1 MTDAKTRGY
10 NDMQDH
16 LAALDAAG
24 LLTTID
30 APIDKDSELSP
41 LVRWQFRG
49 GIPEAE
55 RKAFLFTNVKGG
67 DGRVFDI
74 PVAVGALAGNAAIYA
89 IGMGTEVAEIG
100 DCWSNAIAN
109 PIAPVVV
116 ENPPCQ
122 DIVFEGGDLT
132 SGKGLDALPVPVSTP
147 GYDSAPYLTA
157 TACVTR
163 DPDTGIQN
171 LGTYRGGL
179 KAPDRIGLK
188 LFMNLGQGGTAHW
201 EKYRARGEAMPIAMV
216 VGCPPPVAYSAPQKL
231 PKDIDEL
238 GVAGGIAG
246 APMRVAKAR
255 TSDLLVPAD
264 AEIVIEGLLDPEF
277 FEPEGP
283 FGESHGHINLEE
295 FNFILTVTAITRRQK
310 AVFTSIISQ
319 VTPSE
324 SSVIKRVAYEP
335 LFLNH
340 LTGHL
345 GIRGVRRVAM
355 HEPLTNLRKVLV
367 IQFDRDTPRTEIWR
381 ALYGAMSLQAPV
393 GKYLIAVNE
402 DIDPDNLD
410 AVFWAMSY
418 RANLAEDCELMHHRP
433 LGHGP
438 KSGGHGPKSG
448 DDEDATLLI
457 DATLKADM
465 APVALPKREYME
477 HAKDLWEQLGLPPLK
492 PELPWHGYE
501 LGDWSAEWD
510 TLAARAAAGDWIA
523 NGERSHQQRRTG
535 VTPNTDI
542 RTVGDEGGVGPC
554 QSCHPRP

>member
-1 MTDAKTRGY
+1 MTNAKTRGY

-24 LLTTID
+24 LLTRID
-30 APIDKDSELSP
+30 APINKDSELSP

-55 RKAFLFTNVKGG
+55 RKAFLFTNVTGG

-74 PVAVGALAGNAAIYA
+74 PVTVGALAGNAEIYSV
-89 IGMGTEVAEIG
+89 GMGVPVAEIG
-100 DCWSNAIAN
+100 NCWSNAIAN

-116 ENPPCQ
+116 EDPPCQ
-122 DIVFEGGDLT
+122 EIVYEGADLT

-157 TACVTR
+157 TACVTS

-201 EKYRARGEAMPIAMV
+201 EKYRTRGEAMPIAMV
-216 VGCPPPVAYSAPQKL
+216 IGCPPPVAYAAPQKL
-231 PKDIDEL
+231 AKDVDEL

-246 APMRVAKAR
+246 APIRVAKAR
-255 TSDLLVPAD
+255 TSDLFVPAD
-264 AEIVIEGLLDPEF
+264 AEIVIEGLLDPEY

-295 FNFILTVTAITRRQK
+295 FNFILTVTAITRRSN

-345 GIRGVRRVAM
+345 GVRGVKRVAM

-367 IQFDRDTPRTEIWR
+367 IQFDRSVARTEIWR
-381 ALYGAMSLQAPV
+381 ALYGAMSFQAPV

-410 AVFWAMSY
+410 AVFWSMSY
-418 RANLAEDCELMHHRP
+418 RANLAEDCELMRHRP

-438 KSGGHGPKSG
+438 KSGA
-448 DDEDATLLI
+448 DEDATLLI

-477 HAKDLWEQLGLPPLK
+477 HAKELWEQLGLPPLK
-492 PELPWHGYE
+492 PEAPWHGYE

-510 TLAARAAAGDWIA
+510 TLADRAAAGDWIS

-535 VTPNTDI
+535 VEPNTDI
-542 RTVGDEGGVGPC
+542 RNVGDDG
-554 QSCHPRP
+554 

>member
-24 LLTTID
+24 LLTRID
-30 APIDKDSELSP
+30 APINKDSELSP

-55 RKAFLFTNVKGG
+55 RKAFLFTNVTGG

-74 PVAVGALAGNAAIYA
+74 PVTVGALAGNAEIYSV
-89 IGMGTEVAEIG
+89 GMGVPVAEIG
-100 DCWSNAIAN
+100 NCWSNAIAN

-116 ENPPCQ
+116 EDPPCQ
-122 DIVFEGGDLT
+122 EIVYEGADLT

-157 TACVTR
+157 TACVTS

-201 EKYRARGEAMPIAMV
+201 EKYRTRGEAMPIAMV
-216 VGCPPPVAYSAPQKL
+216 IGCPPPVAYAAPQKL
-231 PKDIDEL
+231 AKDVDEL

-246 APMRVAKAR
+246 APIRVAKAR
-255 TSDLLVPAD
+255 TSDLFVPAD
-264 AEIVIEGLLDPEF
+264 AEIVIEGLLDPEY

-295 FNFILTVTAITRRQK
+295 FNFILTVTAITRRSN

-345 GIRGVRRVAM
+345 GVRGVKRVAM

-367 IQFDRDTPRTEIWR
+367 IQFDRSVARTEIWR
-381 ALYGAMSLQAPV
+381 ALYGAMSFQAPV

-418 RANLAEDCELMHHRP
+418 RANLAEDCELMRHRP

-438 KSGGHGPKSG
+438 KSGA
-448 DDEDATLLI
+448 DEDATLLI

-477 HAKDLWEQLGLPPLK
+477 HAKELWEQLGLPPLK
-492 PELPWHGYE
+492 PEAPWHGYE

-510 TLAARAAAGDWIA
+510 TLADRAAAGDWIS

-535 VTPNTDI
+535 LEPNTDI
-542 RTVGDEGGVGPC
+542 RNVGDDG
-554 QSCHPRP
+554 

>member
-1 MTDAKTRGY
+1 MTYAKTRGY

-24 LLTTID
+24 LLTRID
-30 APIDKDSELSP
+30 APINKDSELSP

-55 RKAFLFTNVKGG
+55 RKAFLFTNVTGG

-74 PVAVGALAGNAAIYA
+74 PVTVGALAGNAEIYSV
-89 IGMGTEVAEIG
+89 GMGVPVAEIG
-100 DCWSNAIAN
+100 NCWSNAIAN

-116 ENPPCQ
+116 EDPPCQ
-122 DIVFEGGDLT
+122 EIVYEGADLT

-157 TACVTR
+157 TACVTS

-201 EKYRARGEAMPIAMV
+201 EKYRTRGEAMPIAMV
-216 VGCPPPVAYSAPQKL
+216 IGCPPPVAYAAPQKL
-231 PKDIDEL
+231 AKDVDEL

-246 APMRVAKAR
+246 APIRVAKAR
-255 TSDLLVPAD
+255 TSDLFVPAD
-264 AEIVIEGLLDPEF
+264 AEIVIEGLLDPEY

-295 FNFILTVTAITRRQK
+295 FNFILTVTAITRRSN

-345 GIRGVRRVAM
+345 GVRGVKRVAM

-367 IQFDRDTPRTEIWR
+367 IQFDRSVARTEIWR
-381 ALYGAMSLQAPV
+381 ALYGAMSFQAPV

-418 RANLAEDCELMHHRP
+418 RANLAEDCELMRHRP

-438 KSGGHGPKSG
+438 KSGA
-448 DDEDATLLI
+448 DEDATLLI

-477 HAKDLWEQLGLPPLK
+477 HAKELWEQLGLPPLK
-492 PELPWHGYE
+492 PEAPWHGYE

-510 TLAARAAAGDWIA
+510 TLADRAAAGDWIS

-535 VTPNTDI
+535 VEPNTDI
-542 RTVGDEGGVGPC
+542 RNVGDDG
-554 QSCHPRP
+554 

>member
-10 NDMQDH
+10 SDMQDH

-24 LLTTID
+24 LLTRID
-30 APIDKDSELSP
+30 APINKDSELSP

-55 RKAFLFTNVKGG
+55 RKAFLFTNVTGG

-74 PVAVGALAGNAAIYA
+74 PVTVGALAGNAEIYSV
-89 IGMGTEVAEIG
+89 GMGVPVAEIG
-100 DCWSNAIAN
+100 NCWSNAIAN

-116 ENPPCQ
+116 EDPPCQ
-122 DIVFEGGDLT
+122 EIVYEGADLT

-147 GYDSAPYLTA
+147 GFDSAPYLTA
-157 TACVTR
+157 TACVTS

-201 EKYRARGEAMPIAMV
+201 EKYRTRGEAMPIAMV
-216 VGCPPPVAYSAPQKL
+216 IGCPPPVAYAAPQKL
-231 PKDIDEL
+231 AKDVDEL

-246 APMRVAKAR
+246 APIRVAKAR
-255 TSDLLVPAD
+255 TSDLFVPAD
-264 AEIVIEGLLDPEF
+264 AEIVIEGLLDPEY

-295 FNFILTVTAITRRQK
+295 FNFILTVTAITRRSN

-345 GIRGVRRVAM
+345 GVRGVKRVAM

-367 IQFDRDTPRTEIWR
+367 IQFDRSVARTEIWR
-381 ALYGAMSLQAPV
+381 ALYGAMSFQAPV

-418 RANLAEDCELMHHRP
+418 RANLAEDCELMRHRP

-438 KSGGHGPKSG
+438 KSGA
-448 DDEDATLLI
+448 DEDATLLI

-477 HAKDLWEQLGLPPLK
+477 HAKELWEQLGLPPLK
-492 PELPWHGYE
+492 PEAPWHGYE

-510 TLAARAAAGDWIA
+510 TLADRAAAGDWIS

-535 VTPNTDI
+535 VEPNTDI
-542 RTVGDEGGVGPC
+542 RNVGDDG
-554 QSCHPRP
+554 

>member
-24 LLTTID
+24 LLTRID
-30 APIDKDSELSP
+30 APINKDSELSP

-55 RKAFLFTNVKGG
+55 RKAFLFTNVTGG

-74 PVAVGALAGNAAIYA
+74 PVTVGALAGNAEIYSV
-89 IGMGTEVAEIG
+89 GMGVPVAEIG
-100 DCWSNAIAN
+100 NCWSNAIAN

-116 ENPPCQ
+116 EDPPCQ
-122 DIVFEGGDLT
+122 EIVYEGADLT

-157 TACVTR
+157 TACVTS

-201 EKYRARGEAMPIAMV
+201 EKYRSRGAAMPIAMV
-216 VGCPPPVAYSAPQKL
+216 IGCPPPVAYAAPQKL
-231 PKDIDEL
+231 AKDVDEL

-246 APMRVAKAR
+246 APIRVAKAR
-255 TSDLLVPAD
+255 TSDLFVPAD
-264 AEIVIEGLLDPEF
+264 AEIVIEGLLDPEY

-295 FNFILTVTAITRRQK
+295 FNFILTVTSITRRSN

-345 GIRGVRRVAM
+345 GVRGVKRVAM

-367 IQFDRDTPRTEIWR
+367 IQFDRSVARTEIWR
-381 ALYGAMSLQAPV
+381 ALYGAMSFQAPV

-410 AVFWAMSY
+410 AVFWSMSY
-418 RANLAEDCELMHHRP
+418 RANLAEDCELMRHRP

-438 KSGGHGPKSG
+438 KSGA
-448 DDEDATLLI
+448 DEDATLLI

-477 HAKDLWEQLGLPPLK
+477 HAKELWEQIGLPPLK
-492 PELPWHGYE
+492 PEAPWHGYE

-510 TLAARAAAGDWIA
+510 TLADRAAAGDWIS

-535 VTPNTDI
+535 VEPNTDI
-542 RTVGDEGGVGPC
+542 RNVGDDG
-554 QSCHPRP
+554 

>member
-24 LLTTID
+24 LLTRID
-30 APIDKDSELSP
+30 APINKDSELSP

-55 RKAFLFTNVKGG
+55 RKAFLFTNVTGG

-74 PVAVGALAGNAAIYA
+74 PVTVGALAGNAEIYSV
-89 IGMGTEVAEIG
+89 GMGVPVAEIG
-100 DCWSNAIAN
+100 NCWSNAIAN

-116 ENPPCQ
+116 EDPPCQ
-122 DIVFEGGDLT
+122 EIVYEGADLT

-157 TACVTR
+157 TACVTS

-201 EKYRARGEAMPIAMV
+201 EKYRTRGEAMPIAMV
-216 VGCPPPVAYSAPQKL
+216 IGCPPPVAYAAPQKL
-231 PKDIDEL
+231 AKDVDEL

-246 APMRVAKAR
+246 APIRVAKAR
-255 TSDLLVPAD
+255 TSDLFVPAD
-264 AEIVIEGLLDPEF
+264 AEIVIEGLLDPEY

-295 FNFILTVTAITRRQK
+295 FNFILTVTAITRRSN

-345 GIRGVRRVAM
+345 GVRGVKRVAM

-367 IQFDRDTPRTEIWR
+367 IQFDRSVARTEIWR
-381 ALYGAMSLQAPV
+381 ALYGAMSFQAPV

-418 RANLAEDCELMHHRP
+418 RANLAEDCELMRHRP

-438 KSGGHGPKSG
+438 KSGA
-448 DDEDATLLI
+448 DEDATLLI

-477 HAKDLWEQLGLPPLK
+477 HAKELWEQLGLPPLK
-492 PELPWHGYE
+492 PEAPWHGYE

-510 TLAARAAAGDWIA
+510 TLADRAAAGDWIS
-523 NGERSHQQRRTG
+523 NGKRSHQQRRTG
-535 VTPNTDI
+535 VEPNTDI
-542 RTVGDEGGVGPC
+542 RNVGDDG
-554 QSCHPRP
+554 

>member
-1 MTDAKTRGY
+1 MTDAKARGY

-24 LLTTID
+24 LLTTIN
-30 APIDKDSELSP
+30 APINKDSELSP

-55 RKAFLFTNVKGG
+55 RKAFLFTNVTGG
-67 DGRVFDI
+67 DGRAFDI
-74 PVAVGALAGNAAIYA
+74 PVAVGALAGNAEIYS
-89 IGMGTEVAEIG
+89 IGMGVPVAEIG
-100 DCWSNAIAN
+100 SCWSSAIAN
-109 PIAPVVV
+109 PIAPVIV
-116 ENPPCQ
+116 ENPACQ
-122 DIVFEGGDLT
+122 DVVYEGADLT
-132 SGKGLDALPVPVSTP
+132 SGRGLDALPVPVSTP

-201 EKYRARGEAMPIAMV
+201 EKYRARGEPMPIAMV
-216 VGCPPPVAYSAPQKL
+216 IGCPPPVAYAAPQKL
-231 PKDIDEL
+231 AKDIDEL
-238 GVAGGIAG
+238 GVAGAIAG
-246 APMRVAKAR
+246 APIRVAKAR
-255 TSDLLVPAD
+255 TSDLLVPAE
-264 AEIVIEGLLDPEF
+264 AEIVIEGLLDPEY

-295 FNFILTVTAITRRQK
+295 FNFILTVTAITRRRN

-345 GIRGVRRVAM
+345 GVRGVKRVAM

-367 IQFDRDTPRTEIWR
+367 IQFDRSVARTEIWR
-381 ALYGAMSLQAPV
+381 ALYGAMSFQAPV

-418 RANLAEDCELMHHRP
+418 RANLAEDCELMRHRP

-438 KSGGHGPKSG
+438 KSGA
-448 DDEDATLLI
+448 DEDATLLI

-465 APVALPKREYME
+465 APLALPKREYME
-477 HAKDLWEQLGLPPLK
+477 HAKALWEHLGLPPLK
-492 PELPWHGYE
+492 PEAPWHGYE

-510 TLAARAAAGDWIA
+510 TLAARAAAGDWIS

-535 VTPNTDI
+535 VLPNTDI
-542 RTVGDEGGVGPC
+542 RRVGDE
-554 QSCHPRP
+554 

>member
-24 LLTTID
+24 LLTRID
-30 APIDKDSELSP
+30 APINKDSELSP

-55 RKAFLFTNVKGG
+55 RKAFLFTNVTGG

-74 PVAVGALAGNAAIYA
+74 PVTVGALAGNAEIYSV
-89 IGMGTEVAEIG
+89 GMGVPVAEIG
-100 DCWSNAIAN
+100 NCWSNAIAN

-116 ENPPCQ
+116 EDPPCQ
-122 DIVFEGGDLT
+122 EIVYEGADLT

-147 GYDSAPYLTA
+147 GFDSAPYLTA
-157 TACVTR
+157 TACVTS

-201 EKYRARGEAMPIAMV
+201 EKYRTRGEAMPIAMV
-216 VGCPPPVAYSAPQKL
+216 IGCPPPVAYAAPQKL
-231 PKDIDEL
+231 AKDVDEL

-246 APMRVAKAR
+246 APIRVAKAR

-264 AEIVIEGLLDPEF
+264 AEIVIEGLLDPEY

-295 FNFILTVTAITRRQK
+295 FNFILTVTAITRRSN

-345 GIRGVRRVAM
+345 GVRGVKRVAM

-367 IQFDRDTPRTEIWR
+367 IQFDRSVARTEIWR
-381 ALYGAMSLQAPV
+381 ALCGAMSFQAPV

-418 RANLAEDCELMHHRP
+418 RANLAEDCELMRHRP

-438 KSGGHGPKSG
+438 KSGA
-448 DDEDATLLI
+448 DEDATLLI

-477 HAKDLWEQLGLPPLK
+477 HAKELWEQLGLPPLK
-492 PELPWHGYE
+492 PEAPWHGYE

-510 TLAARAAAGDWIA
+510 TLADRAAAGDWIS

-535 VTPNTDI
+535 VEPNTDI
-542 RTVGDEGGVGPC
+542 RNVGDDG
-554 QSCHPRP
+554 

>member
-24 LLTTID
+24 LLTRID
-30 APIDKDSELSP
+30 APVNKDSELSP

-55 RKAFLFTNVKGG
+55 RKAFLFTNVTGG

-74 PVAVGALAGNAAIYA
+74 PVTVGALAGNAEIYSV
-89 IGMGTEVAEIG
+89 GMGVPVAEIG
-100 DCWSNAIAN
+100 NCWSNAIAN
-109 PIAPVVV
+109 PIAPMVV
-116 ENPPCQ
+116 EDPPCQ
-122 DIVFEGGDLT
+122 EIVYRGADLT

-157 TACVTR
+157 TACVTS

-201 EKYRARGEAMPIAMV
+201 EKYRTRGEAMPIAMV
-216 VGCPPPVAYSAPQKL
+216 IGCPPPVAYTAPQKL
-231 PKDIDEL
+231 AKDVDEL

-246 APMRVAKAR
+246 APIRVAKAR
-255 TSDLLVPAD
+255 TSDLFVPAD
-264 AEIVIEGLLDPEF
+264 AEIVIEGLLDPEY

-295 FNFILTVTAITRRQK
+295 FNFILTVTAITRRSN

-345 GIRGVRRVAM
+345 GVRGVKRVAM

-367 IQFDRDTPRTEIWR
+367 IQFDRSVARTEIWR
-381 ALYGAMSLQAPV
+381 ALYGAMSFQAPV

-418 RANLAEDCELMHHRP
+418 RANLAEDCELMRHRP

-438 KSGGHGPKSG
+438 KSGA
-448 DDEDATLLI
+448 DEDATLLI

-477 HAKDLWEQLGLPPLK
+477 HAKELWEQLGLPPLK
-492 PELPWHGYE
+492 PEAPWHGYE

-510 TLAARAAAGDWIA
+510 TLAERAAAGDWIP
-523 NGERSHQQRRTG
+523 NGERSYQQRRTG
-535 VTPNTDI
+535 VEPNTDI
-542 RTVGDEGGVGPC
+542 RNVGDDG
-554 QSCHPRP
+554 

>member
-24 LLTTID
+24 LLTRID
-30 APIDKDSELSP
+30 APINKDSELSP

-55 RKAFLFTNVKGG
+55 RKAFLFTNVTGG

-74 PVAVGALAGNAAIYA
+74 PVTVGALAGNAEIYSV
-89 IGMGTEVAEIG
+89 GMGVPVAEIG
-100 DCWSNAIAN
+100 NCWSNAIAN

-116 ENPPCQ
+116 EDPPCQ
-122 DIVFEGGDLT
+122 EIVYEGADLT

-157 TACVTR
+157 TACVTS

-179 KAPDRIGLK
+179 KAPNRIGLK

-201 EKYRARGEAMPIAMV
+201 EKYRTRGEAMPIAMV
-216 VGCPPPVAYSAPQKL
+216 IGCPPPVAYAAPQKL
-231 PKDIDEL
+231 AKDVDEL

-246 APMRVAKAR
+246 APIRVAKAR
-255 TSDLLVPAD
+255 TSDLFVPAD
-264 AEIVIEGLLDPEF
+264 AEIVIEGLLDPEY

-295 FNFILTVTAITRRQK
+295 FNFILTVTAITRRSN

-345 GIRGVRRVAM
+345 GVRGVKRVAM

-367 IQFDRDTPRTEIWR
+367 IQFDRSVARTEIWR
-381 ALYGAMSLQAPV
+381 ALYGAMSFQAPV

-418 RANLAEDCELMHHRP
+418 RANLAEDCELMRHRP

-438 KSGGHGPKSG
+438 KSGA
-448 DDEDATLLI
+448 DEDATLLI

-477 HAKDLWEQLGLPPLK
+477 HAKELWEQLGLPPLK
-492 PELPWHGYE
+492 PEAPWHGYK

-510 TLAARAAAGDWIA
+510 TLADRAAAGDWIS

-535 VTPNTDI
+535 VEPNTDI
-542 RTVGDEGGVGPC
+542 RNVGDDG
-554 QSCHPRP
+554 

>member
-24 LLTTID
+24 LLTRID
-30 APIDKDSELSP
+30 APINKDSELSP

-55 RKAFLFTNVKGG
+55 RKAFLFTNVTGG

-74 PVAVGALAGNAAIYA
+74 PVTVGALAGNAEIYSV
-89 IGMGTEVAEIG
+89 GMGVPVAEIG
-100 DCWSNAIAN
+100 NCWSNAIAN

-116 ENPPCQ
+116 EDPPCQ
-122 DIVFEGGDLT
+122 EIVYEGADLT

-157 TACVTR
+157 TACVTS

-179 KAPDRIGLK
+179 KAPNRIGLK

-201 EKYRARGEAMPIAMV
+201 EKYRTRGEAMPIAMV
-216 VGCPPPVAYSAPQKL
+216 IGCPPPVAYAAPQKL
-231 PKDIDEL
+231 AKDVDEL

-246 APMRVAKAR
+246 APIRVAKAR
-255 TSDLLVPAD
+255 TSDLFVPAD
-264 AEIVIEGLLDPEF
+264 AEIVIEGLLDPEY

-295 FNFILTVTAITRRQK
+295 FNFILTVTAITRRSN

-345 GIRGVRRVAM
+345 GVRGVKRVAM

-367 IQFDRDTPRTEIWR
+367 IQFDRSVARTEIWR
-381 ALYGAMSLQAPV
+381 ALYGAMSFQAPV

-418 RANLAEDCELMHHRP
+418 RANLAEDCELMRHRP

-438 KSGGHGPKSG
+438 KSGA
-448 DDEDATLLI
+448 DEDATLLI

-477 HAKDLWEQLGLPPLK
+477 HAKELWEQLGLPPLK
-492 PELPWHGYE
+492 PEAPWHGYE

-510 TLAARAAAGDWIA
+510 TLADRAAAGDWIS

-535 VTPNTDI
+535 VEPNTDI
-542 RTVGDEGGVGPC
+542 RNVGDDG
-554 QSCHPRP
+554 

>member
-1 MTDAKTRGY
+1 MNDAKARGY

-49 GIPEAE
+49 GIPETE
-55 RKAFLFTNVKGG
+55 RKAFLFTNVTGG
-67 DGRVFDI
+67 GQKFDM
-74 PVAVGALAGNAAIYA
+74 PVAVGALAGNAAIYS
-89 IGMGTEVAEIG
+89 IGMGVPVDEIG
-100 DCWSNAIAN
+100 ECWRNAIAN
-109 PIAPVVV
+109 PIAPVMVD
-116 ENPPCQ
+116 NPSCQ
-122 DIVFEGGDLT
+122 EIVFEGDDLAT
-132 SGKGLDALPVPVSTP
+132 GNGLDALPVPVSTP

-171 LGTYRGGL
+171 IGTYRGGL

-216 VGCPPPVAYSAPQKL
+216 IGCPPPVAYAAPQKL
-231 PKDIDEL
+231 ARDVDEL

-246 APMRVAKAR
+246 APIRVAKAR
-255 TSDLLVPAD
+255 TSDLIVPAD
-264 AEIVIEGLLDPEF
+264 AEIVIEGLLDPEY

-295 FNFILTVTAITRRQK
+295 FNFILQVTAITRRRE

-367 IQFDRDTPRTEIWR
+367 IQFDRGVPRTEIWR

-418 RANLAEDCELMHHRP
+418 RANLAEDCELQRHRP

-438 KSGGHGPKSG
+438 KTGAA
-448 DDEDATLLI
+448 EDATLLI

-465 APVALPKREYME
+465 APVALPKREFME
-477 HAKDLWEQLGLPPLK
+477 HAKELWETLGLPTLK
-492 PELPWHGYE
+492 PEPPWHGYE

-510 TLAARAAAGDWIA
+510 MLAARAAAGDWIA
-523 NGERSHQQRRTG
+523 NGERSHQRRRTG
-535 VTPNTDI
+535 VTPNTDV
-542 RTVGDEGGVGPC
+542 RLVKDE
-554 QSCHPRP
+554 

>member
-10 NDMQDH
+10 SDMQDH

-24 LLTTID
+24 LLTRID
-30 APIDKDSELSP
+30 APINKDSELSP

-55 RKAFLFTNVKGG
+55 RKAFLFTNVTGG

-74 PVAVGALAGNAAIYA
+74 PVTVGALAGNAEIYSV
-89 IGMGTEVAEIG
+89 GMGVPVAEIG
-100 DCWSNAIAN
+100 NCWSNAIAN

-116 ENPPCQ
+116 EDPPCQ
-122 DIVFEGGDLT
+122 EIVYEGADLT

-157 TACVTR
+157 TACVTS

-201 EKYRARGEAMPIAMV
+201 EKYRTRGEAMPIAMV
-216 VGCPPPVAYSAPQKL
+216 IGCPPPVAYAAPQKL
-231 PKDIDEL
+231 AKDVDEL

-246 APMRVAKAR
+246 APIRVAKAR
-255 TSDLLVPAD
+255 TSDLFVPAD
-264 AEIVIEGLLDPEF
+264 AEIVIEGLLDPEY

-295 FNFILTVTAITRRQK
+295 FNFILTVTAITRRSN

-345 GIRGVRRVAM
+345 GVRGVKRVAM

-367 IQFDRDTPRTEIWR
+367 IQFDRSVARTEIWR
-381 ALYGAMSLQAPV
+381 ALYGAMSFQAPV

-418 RANLAEDCELMHHRP
+418 RANLAEDCELMRHRP

-438 KSGGHGPKSG
+438 KSGA
-448 DDEDATLLI
+448 DEDATLLI

-477 HAKDLWEQLGLPPLK
+477 HAKELWEQLGLPPLK
-492 PELPWHGYE
+492 PEAPWHGYE

-510 TLAARAAAGDWIA
+510 TLADRAAAGDWIS

-535 VTPNTDI
+535 VEPNTDI
-542 RTVGDEGGVGPC
+542 RNVGDDG
-554 QSCHPRP
+554 

>member
-10 NDMQDH
+10 KDMQDH

-24 LLTTID
+24 LLTRID
-30 APIDKDSELSP
+30 APINKDSELSP

-55 RKAFLFTNVKGG
+55 RKAFLFTNVTGG

-74 PVAVGALAGNAAIYA
+74 PVTVGALAGNAEIYSV
-89 IGMGTEVAEIG
+89 GMGVPVAEIG
-100 DCWSNAIAN
+100 NCWSNAIAN

-116 ENPPCQ
+116 EDPPCQ
-122 DIVFEGGDLT
+122 EIVYEGADLT

-157 TACVTR
+157 TACVTS

-201 EKYRARGEAMPIAMV
+201 EKYRTRGEAMPIAMV
-216 VGCPPPVAYSAPQKL
+216 IGCPPPVAYAAPQKL
-231 PKDIDEL
+231 AKDVDEL

-246 APMRVAKAR
+246 APIRVAKAR
-255 TSDLLVPAD
+255 TSDLFVPAD
-264 AEIVIEGLLDPEF
+264 AEIVIEGLLDPEY

-295 FNFILTVTAITRRQK
+295 FNFILTVTAITRRSN

-345 GIRGVRRVAM
+345 GVRGVKRVAM

-367 IQFDRDTPRTEIWR
+367 IQFDRSVARTEIWR
-381 ALYGAMSLQAPV
+381 ALYGAMSFQAPV

-418 RANLAEDCELMHHRP
+418 RANLAEDCELMRHRP

-438 KSGGHGPKSG
+438 KSGA
-448 DDEDATLLI
+448 DEDATLLI

-477 HAKDLWEQLGLPPLK
+477 HAKELWEQLGLPPLK
-492 PELPWHGYE
+492 PEAPWHGYE

-510 TLAARAAAGDWIA
+510 TLADRAAAGDWIS

-535 VTPNTDI
+535 VEPNTDI
-542 RTVGDEGGVGPC
+542 RNVGDDG
-554 QSCHPRP
+554 

>member
-1 MTDAKTRGY
+1 MTDAKSRGY

-24 LLTTID
+24 LLTRID
-30 APIDKDSELSP
+30 APINKDSELSP

-55 RKAFLFTNVKGG
+55 RKAFLFTNVTGG

-74 PVAVGALAGNAAIYA
+74 PVTVGALAGNAEIYSV
-89 IGMGTEVAEIG
+89 GMGVPVAEIG
-100 DCWSNAIAN
+100 NCWSNAIAN

-116 ENPPCQ
+116 EDPPCQ
-122 DIVFEGGDLT
+122 EIVYEGADLT

-147 GYDSAPYLTA
+147 GFDSAPYLTA
-157 TACVTR
+157 TACVTS

-201 EKYRARGEAMPIAMV
+201 EKYRTRGEAMPIAMV
-216 VGCPPPVAYSAPQKL
+216 IGCPPPVAYAAPQKL
-231 PKDIDEL
+231 AKDVDEL

-246 APMRVAKAR
+246 APIRVAKAR
-255 TSDLLVPAD
+255 TSDLFVPAD
-264 AEIVIEGLLDPEF
+264 AEIVIEGLLDPEY

-295 FNFILTVTAITRRQK
+295 FNFILTVTAITRRSN

-345 GIRGVRRVAM
+345 GVRGVKRVAM

-367 IQFDRDTPRTEIWR
+367 IQFDRSVARTEIWR
-381 ALYGAMSLQAPV
+381 ALCGAMSFQAPV

-418 RANLAEDCELMHHRP
+418 RANLAEDCELMRHRP

-438 KSGGHGPKSG
+438 KSGA
-448 DDEDATLLI
+448 DEDATLLI

-477 HAKDLWEQLGLPPLK
+477 HAKELWEQLGLPPLK
-492 PELPWHGYE
+492 PEAPWHGYE

-510 TLAARAAAGDWIA
+510 TLADRAAAGDWIS

-535 VTPNTDI
+535 VEPNTDI
-542 RTVGDEGGVGPC
+542 RNVGDDG
-554 QSCHPRP
+554 

>member
-24 LLTTID
+24 LLTRID
-30 APIDKDSELSP
+30 APINKDSELSP

-55 RKAFLFTNVKGG
+55 RKAFLFTNVTGG

-74 PVAVGALAGNAAIYA
+74 PVTVGALAGNAEIYSV
-89 IGMGTEVAEIG
+89 GMGVPVAEIG
-100 DCWSNAIAN
+100 NCWSNAIAN

-116 ENPPCQ
+116 EDPPCQ
-122 DIVFEGGDLT
+122 EIVYEGADLT

-157 TACVTR
+157 TACVTS

-201 EKYRARGEAMPIAMV
+201 EKYRTRGEAMPIAMV
-216 VGCPPPVAYSAPQKL
+216 IGCPPPVAYAAPQKL
-231 PKDIDEL
+231 AKDVDEL

-246 APMRVAKAR
+246 APIRVAKAR
-255 TSDLLVPAD
+255 TSDLFVPAD
-264 AEIVIEGLLDPEF
+264 AEIVIEGLLDPEY

-295 FNFILTVTAITRRQK
+295 FNFILTVTAITRRSN

-345 GIRGVRRVAM
+345 GVRGVKRVAM

-367 IQFDRDTPRTEIWR
+367 IQFDRSVARTEIWR
-381 ALYGAMSLQAPV
+381 ALYGAMSFQAPV

-410 AVFWAMSY
+410 AVFWSMSY
-418 RANLAEDCELMHHRP
+418 RANLAEDCELMRHRP

-438 KSGGHGPKSG
+438 KSGA
-448 DDEDATLLI
+448 DEDATLLI

-477 HAKDLWEQLGLPPLK
+477 HAKELWEQIGLPPLK
-492 PELPWHGYE
+492 PEAPWHGYE

-510 TLAARAAAGDWIA
+510 TLADRAAAGDWIS

-535 VTPNTDI
+535 VEPNTDI
-542 RTVGDEGGVGPC
+542 RNVGDDG
-554 QSCHPRP
+554 

>member
-24 LLTTID
+24 LLTRID
-30 APIDKDSELSP
+30 APINKDSELSP

-55 RKAFLFTNVKGG
+55 RKAFLFTNVTGG

-74 PVAVGALAGNAAIYA
+74 PVTVGALAGNAEIYSV
-89 IGMGTEVAEIG
+89 GMGVPVAEIG
-100 DCWSNAIAN
+100 NCWSNAIAN

-116 ENPPCQ
+116 EAPPCQ
-122 DIVFEGGDLT
+122 EIVYEGADLT

-157 TACVTR
+157 TACVTS

-201 EKYRARGEAMPIAMV
+201 EKYRTRGEAMPIAMV
-216 VGCPPPVAYSAPQKL
+216 IGCPPPVAYAAPQKL
-231 PKDIDEL
+231 AKDVDEL

-246 APMRVAKAR
+246 APIRVAKAR
-255 TSDLLVPAD
+255 TSDLFVPAD
-264 AEIVIEGLLDPEF
+264 AEIVIEGLLDPEY

-295 FNFILTVTAITRRQK
+295 FNFILTVTAITRRSN

-340 LTGHL
+340 LTGHI
-345 GIRGVRRVAM
+345 GVRGVKRVAM

-367 IQFDRDTPRTEIWR
+367 IQFDRSVARTEIWR
-381 ALYGAMSLQAPV
+381 ALYGAMSFQAPV

-418 RANLAEDCELMHHRP
+418 RANLAEDCELMRHRP

-438 KSGGHGPKSG
+438 KSGA
-448 DDEDATLLI
+448 DEDATLLI

-477 HAKDLWEQLGLPPLK
+477 HAKELWEQLGLPPLK
-492 PELPWHGYE
+492 PEAPWHGYE

-510 TLAARAAAGDWIA
+510 TLAERAAAGDWIS

-535 VTPNTDI
+535 VEPNTDI
-542 RTVGDEGGVGPC
+542 RNVGDDG
-554 QSCHPRP
+554 